1 MKAPSPAPPA
11 EGNQAVTRASW
22 RPAGQ
27 ALSAADLRARAARLR
42 TLSDDIAQEA
52 AQLERAAEQM
62 EASAPAAPPPHT
74 QRGPLLR
81 IPDGPAPS
89 DLDQRRA
96 EAALRRMGIRPKV
109 SR

>member
-1 MKAPSPAPPA
+1 MTPAA
-11 EGNQAVTRASW
+11 
-22 RPAGQ
+22 
-27 ALSAADLRARAARLR
+27 LRALAARLR
-42 TLSDDIAQEA
+42 AAGDQLAQEA
-52 AQLERAAEQM
+52 AALERAAEQM
-62 EASAPAAPPPHT
+62 EASAHAAPPPHT

-89 DLDQRRA
+89 ELDQRRA